1 MSSQERGIVMVA
13 HSAFLGVIIYFAM
26 ITFFKQPK
34 EVAEDRSLLIAAFI
48 LIYMILFGHGA
59 PTSINKNISFF

>member
-1 MSSQERGIVMVA
+1 MASQERGIVMVA

>member
-48 LIYMILFGHGA
+48 LIYMILF
-59 PTSINKNISFF
+59 